1 MKIAPSTLRR
11 AAVIALA
18 SLTPVLS
25 PVAQAGTEDWTNSF
39 VEARAEA
46 SSEQKDLLLLFTGS
60 DWCPPCMA
68 LEEQVL
74 DQSSFNEPMAG
85 GFVPVLLDFP
95 RSKPQEDATRRQNSS
110 LQSRYQ
116 IQGYPT
122 MLLTDAAGQVYAK
135 AGYDDVLAA
144 RGPEAYAA
152 HLMQMRSIR
161 EHRDAAFAQAE
172 AASGVERARAL
183 DRGLDAV
190 GPELAAAF
198 YVNVMRDVV
207 ALDPNDEAGLRTKY
221 QQLLNR
227 QLLEEELNHAV
238 QRLQSGELREGLDD
252 IAAMIERYQPEGDML
267 QTLELVR
274 AQAFALLNESDA
286 ARSAFERSIAAAPGS
301 PAVRDIRQMMDQILK

>member
-1 MKIAPSTLRR
+1 
-11 AAVIALA
+11 
-18 SLTPVLS
+18 
-25 PVAQAGTEDWTNSF
+25 
-39 VEARAEA
+39 
-46 SSEQKDLLLLFTGS
+46 
-60 DWCPPCMA
+60 
-68 LEEQVL
+68 
-74 DQSSFNEPMAG
+74 
-85 GFVPVLLDFP
+85 
-95 RSKPQEDATRRQNSS
+95 
-110 LQSRYQ
+110 
-116 IQGYPT
+116 
-122 MLLTDAAGQVYAK
+122 
-135 AGYDDVLAA
+135 
-144 RGPEAYAA
+144 
-152 HLMQMRSIR
+152 MQMRSIR
-161 EHRDAAFAQAE
+161 QHRDAAFAQAE
-172 AASGVERARAL
+172 TASGVERARAL